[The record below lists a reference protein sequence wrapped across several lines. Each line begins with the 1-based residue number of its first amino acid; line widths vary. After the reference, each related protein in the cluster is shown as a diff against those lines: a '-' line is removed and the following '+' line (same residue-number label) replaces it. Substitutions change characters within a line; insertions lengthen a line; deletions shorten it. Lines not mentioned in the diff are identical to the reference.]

1 LRAVARGPVTVTVTV
16 ALRSV
21 ALRSVALRSVALR
34 ALALRALALAS
45 ASALELELELGL
57 DCWILRGPL
66 CERFCA
72 LLFWLAGLR

>member
-21 ALRSVALRSVALR
+21 ALR
-34 ALALRALALAS
+34 ALALAS
-45 ASALELELELGL
+45 ASALEL